1 MGRQSAAIDLET
13 FDRAA
18 SLFVHKRRI
27 LPENTLELLASD
39 VVRRLARTSK
49 PDTRQSALEITPESV
64 AAFCDTL
71 VKDGPEAALQFVDA
85 RRAEGATR
93 KDIYLGYI
101 GAAASELG
109 KRWDEDWLTFTD
121 VTIATGQLYALMRAL
136 RDEQADGS
144 PDFDRRRRALF
155 ATVPGE
161 DHGIGITIAADM
173 FRGAGWKIDLQI
185 GADHEALV
193 AHIEQTRP
201 KVVGLSLS
209 TEGRLAELLHLF
221 LSIRIALPRT
231 IVGLAPGAGLDPNLI
246 SDLADIDLL
255 FTDATSAMSDLD
267 RLIETRS

>member
-1 MGRQSAAIDLET
+1 MGKQSAAIDLET

-18 SLFVHKRRI
+18 SLFVHKRRV

-39 VVRRLARTSK
+39 IVRRLARTVK
-49 PDTRQSALEITPESV
+49 TDNGQSRNKITPE
-64 AAFCDTL
+64 AIAPFCDML
-71 VKDGPEAALQFVDA
+71 VADGPEAALQFIDA

-109 KRWDEDWLTFTD
+109 KRWDEDWLTFAD

-136 RDEQADGS
+136 RDEQAEGS
-144 PDFDRRRRALF
+144 PDFDIRRRALF

-173 FRGAGWKIDLQI
+173 FRGAGWEIDLQI
-185 GADHEALV
+185 GADHEALM

-209 TEGRLAELLHLF
+209 TEGRLAELLHLI

-231 IVGLAPGAGLDPNLI
+231 IVGVAPGAGLDPNLI
-246 SDLADIDLL
+246 NDTADIDLL
-255 FTDATSAMSDLD
+255 FTDAASAMSDLD
-267 RLIETRS
+267 RLIQMPS